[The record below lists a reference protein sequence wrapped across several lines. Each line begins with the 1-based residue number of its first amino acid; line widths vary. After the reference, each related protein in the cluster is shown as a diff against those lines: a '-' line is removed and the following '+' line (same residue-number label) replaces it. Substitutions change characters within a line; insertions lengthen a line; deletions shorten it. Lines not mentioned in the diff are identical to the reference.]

1 MLGGVSIYIYIYR
14 CSEDFMYFSFP
25 YLLVTL
31 SSCTPVLYLEEKFN
45 IFKILETVYLEEKSD
60 YPEKK

>member
-1 MLGGVSIYIYIYR
+1 
-14 CSEDFMYFSFP
+14 MYFSFP

>member
-1 MLGGVSIYIYIYR
+1 MLRGVSIYIYIYG

-31 SSCTPVLYLEEKFN
+31 SSCTPVL
-45 IFKILETVYLEEKSD
+45 
-60 YPEKK
+60 